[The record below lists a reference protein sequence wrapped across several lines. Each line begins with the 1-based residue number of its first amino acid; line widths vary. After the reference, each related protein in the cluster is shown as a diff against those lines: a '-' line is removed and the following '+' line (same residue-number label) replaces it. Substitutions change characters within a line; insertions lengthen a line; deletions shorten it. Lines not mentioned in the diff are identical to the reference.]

1 MKNII
6 EFGNITVESNWG
18 NSWAESI
25 TKEKKV
31 CISEDGNSDAVALTL
46 DEAKGLIKVLT
57 DVVDYYDSLPKP
69 RYKEDD
75 RVNVISG
82 RFEGCSGKITDF
94 DFEGI
99 GLIIELD
106 NNNEFD
112 SCVCY
117 VNPNQVEHIQL
128 VYRDE

>member
-1 MKNII
+1 MNDKLEYKGYTGSINYCANDKILYGKIDVIKPCLDII
-6 EFGNITVESNWG
+6 SYEGSSVYEI
-18 NSWAESI
+18 
-25 TKEKKV
+25 EK
-31 CISEDGNSDAVALTL
+31 SFQ
-46 DEAKGLIKVLT
+46 EAIE
-57 DVVDYYDSLPKP
+57 DYYDSLPKP